1 MKRESILFFLLT
13 LSLLLSA
20 CGSVMQ
26 EQPTEETG
34 IPGRM
39 VRQIDIAIYPEDE
52 DLVRSYTNIDQM
64 SPILRILR
72 DMDTTQAPEEEPS
85 ITDGQTYYTIT
96 ATYASGESRVYY
108 LLSHKFLRI
117 DDGAWC
123 EVDNADAMELI
134 QFIRQ
139 TPDSASPEPE
149 TNTTFSSEETQPE
162 ESTGETE
169 NTDETT
175 ASE

>member
-1 MKRESILFFLLT
+1 MKRERILIGLLA
-13 LSLLLSA
+13 LLLLLSA
-20 CGSVMQ
+20 CGSIWND
-26 EQPTEETG
+26 QPTDETG
-34 IPGRM
+34 VPGRM
-39 VRQIDIAIYPEDE
+39 VQQIDVAIYPEDE
-52 DLVRSYTNIDQM
+52 DLVRSYTDMEKM

-72 DMDTTQAPEEEPS
+72 DMDTNITPEDEPS

-96 ATYASGESRVYY
+96 ATYANGESRVYY

-123 EVDNADAMELI
+123 EVDNSDVMELI
-134 QFIRQ
+134 QYIRQ
-139 TPDSASPEPE
+139 TPDTGNAE
-149 TNTTFSSEETQPE
+149 TDTTAVSEEASPE
-162 ESTGETE
+162 ESTDETE